1 MSDQDELNQVVAFKV
16 KDEDLLF
23 LNKMVNQFDL
33 GIGITLF
40 SQGNV
45 ISGQL
50 ISGKKYYALT
60 AEKLKKAGNA
70 GEALAKFFES
80 KGAEGYTSED
90 PDFEYPNNFLHLED
104 IKVQIGNGHM
114 NPFNNSLL
122 RIKIEETEGHIVGNA
137 SS

>member
-1 MSDQDELNQVVAFKV
+1 MSDQVEVSQVEAFKV

-23 LNKMVNQFDL
+23 LNKMVNRFDL
-33 GIGITLF
+33 SIGITLF

-50 ISGKKYYALT
+50 IPGKKYYALT
-60 AEKLKKAGNA
+60 AEKLKTAGTA
-70 GEALAKFFES
+70 GEVLAQFFEK

-90 PDFEYPNNFLHLED
+90 PDFEYPNNFLHLES
-104 IKVQIGNGHM
+104 IKVQRGDGQMGPI
-114 NPFNNSLL
+114 NNALL
-122 RIKIEETEGHIVGNA
+122 RIKIEETEGHIMGNA